1 MYELLLAPNL
11 CSKDVETPTS
21 RLPDLQGQPHCP
33 RHFVPG
39 PSMSAMDWFKGKM
52 TAEFTG
58 FRHELIRFVSE
69 NGPEINKEN
78 QPEIQ

>member
-1 MYELLLAPNL
+1 
-11 CSKDVETPTS
+11 
-21 RLPDLQGQPHCP
+21 
-33 RHFVPG
+33 
-39 PSMSAMDWFKGKM
+39 MSAMDWFKGKM

-58 FRHELIRFVSE
+58 FHHELIRFVSE